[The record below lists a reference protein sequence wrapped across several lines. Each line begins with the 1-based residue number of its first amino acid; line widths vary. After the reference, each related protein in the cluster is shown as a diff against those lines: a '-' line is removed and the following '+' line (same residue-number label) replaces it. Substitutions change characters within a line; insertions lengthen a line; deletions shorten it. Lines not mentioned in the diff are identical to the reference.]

1 MNQMVENMRS
11 DSLSM
16 SPDAVALKN
25 WKFDQEVSR
34 EAMVN
39 FNLSIITTKVQTMVS
54 IRANN
59 FNDIPAALF
68 AQLKLNEMARGSI
81 KIAT

>member
-16 SPDAVALKN
+16 SPDAMALKN

-39 FNLSIITTKVQTMVS
+39 FNLSIITLQKYKQWYPSGQIILTTS
-54 IRANN
+54 
-59 FNDIPAALF
+59 
-68 AQLKLNEMARGSI
+68 QLHCLHN
-81 KIAT
+81 

>member
-1 MNQMVENMRS
+1 MVENMRS

-16 SPDAVALKN
+16 SPDAMALKN

-59 FNDIPAALF
+59 FNDILAALF